1 MPNVRTLLPALL
13 IAGLLAACADLRAD
27 PPASPRLDSGV
38 TSSFGG
44 ATQVLGSPNVGVTTR
59 TR

>member
-1 MPNVRTLLPALL
+1 MSFLRAALAVL
-13 IAGLLAACADLRAD
+13 SMAVLTGVCADRPD
-27 PPASPRLDSGV
+27 PVASPRLDSGV

-44 ATQVLGSPNVGVTTR
+44 GTQVLGNPAVGVTTR